1 MLKMAQKKIIYKGYV
16 KQVGYWKY
24 IDLYDMLFNWL
35 KDNGYDLSED
45 SYTEKLQGGG
55 KEILI
60 KWTAVRKVT
69 DYFMYEIKLDWHIL
83 GMKDAEAEIDGKK
96 VNTNKGE
103 VKIEFKGNLINDY
116 EKKWEDKPSWKF
128 LRSLYEK
135 YVIRK
140 TIDEYEDDLED
151 ETKELISDAKA
162 FLKIPAR

>member
-1 MLKMAQKKIIYKGYV
+1 MAQKEEVYKEKM
-16 KQVGYWKY
+16 KQKGHWNYTE
-24 IDLYDMLFNWL
+24 LYNMLFEWL
-35 KDNGYDLSED
+35 KDSNYKLSED
-45 SYTEKLQGGG
+45 LYNEKLQANG
-55 KEILI
+55 KEVII
-60 KWTAVRKVT
+60 RWTAGRKIT
-69 DYFMYEIKLDWHIL
+69 DYFKFQIKLDWHIL

-96 VNTNKGE
+96 VSTNKGE

-135 YVIRK
+135 YIIRK